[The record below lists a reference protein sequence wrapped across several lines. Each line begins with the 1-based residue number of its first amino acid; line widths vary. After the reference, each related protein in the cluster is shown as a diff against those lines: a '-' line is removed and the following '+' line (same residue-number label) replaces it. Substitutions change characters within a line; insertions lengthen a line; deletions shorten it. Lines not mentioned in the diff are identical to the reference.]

1 MRRRFIAILAVAVL
15 LAVLPA
21 AALADGTGPQA
32 QTVMTS
38 NELDV
43 ESGVTWCPS
52 TTLPCNNEPGS
63 ATQYY
68 ASVDVYRYGETN
80 VAYGTPDE
88 IRASCGK
95 SWTDA
100 SGVYHSSSIEA
111 TVYSPVFGYVSLNN
125 SGSESNTRADVT
137 LNAFG
142 WDGATQVHVQ
152 GHGIF
157 DNNQDMTLPGTGFT
171 VTITG
176 LVYQETF
183 SPSSGPSESYAMGT
197 MTCSTV
203 PPVSLNSTV
212 TYNNGEG
219 EIETFLP

>member
-1 MRRRFIAILAVAVL
+1 MRRRFVAILAVAVL

-21 AALADGTGPQA
+21 AALADGGAQA
-32 QTVMTS
+32 QIVMTS

-43 ESGVTWCPS
+43 ESGVTWCSS

-68 ASVDVYRYGETN
+68 ASVDVYRYGEAN

-137 LNAFG
+137 LNASG

-171 VTITG
+171 VSITG
-176 LVYQETF
+176 SIYQQSY
-183 SPSSGPSESYAMGT
+183 SPSSGWSESYAMGT

-203 PPVSLNSTV
+203 TPVSLTTNV
-212 TYNNGEG
+212 VDNNGEG